1 MLGTHIEHLTADHAV
16 HAGVLAQNPDAA
28 QRGLRRNVCLRSG
41 LERRGQ
47 QTVAGELCR
56 RLVERLVAGRT
67 AAAQIV
73 VVHARQ
79 IVVNERIGMDHFERT
94 RERQGVFDVAAVQA
108 AELEHDHRT
117 QALAARH
124 RRLENA
130 VVALMRLAREIA
142 LERRLDQRDIRA
154 QLFGK
159 CHFAASSASNGRS
172 VTSPWRFS

>member
-1 MLGTHIEHLTADHAV
+1 M
-16 HAGVLAQNPDAA
+16 Q
-28 QRGLRRNVCLRSG
+28 RNVCLRSG

-47 QTVAGELCR
+47 QTVAGEHCR
-56 RLVERLVAGRT
+56 RLVERLVASRT

-73 VVHARQ
+73 VVHTRQ

-124 RRLENA
+124 RGVFRRLENA